1 MEIKH
6 MVGSDLGRWV
16 KVDTGEGAD
25 GAPVMQVA
33 RVKSYS
39 NGDKLAYVVFA
50 AKDDTDWRSKAGKRY
65 YYQDM
70 VFVS

>member
-6 MVGSDLGRWV
+6 MVASDLGRWV
-16 KVDTGEGAD
+16 KVDTGE
-25 GAPVMQVA
+25 A

-50 AKDDTDWRSKAGKRY
+50 AKDDIGWRSKAGERY